1 MSDCS
6 TSSSGG
12 KVAII
17 GNMNNGGFAIMRY
30 LRDLGADTYLLPFSS
45 DGQGG
50 LAYFA
55 PEADTWQH
63 DRWRGFIRP
72 LSVPNTTAALLSRHG
87 VMFSRGQRRVL
98 ENALQPYAYLIG
110 SGIAPALVGAIG
122 RRLDVYF
129 PYGTGVEFYGDI
141 EFNQRRRASL
151 VRRLVH
157 GWLRR
162 QQARGILAARYC
174 LNVEMSLTRKSLD
187 EMGKQFERLAIPAV
201 YNAEAMPT
209 RPPAH
214 LEAAIQRLATAELAL
229 FCCARQLWWRNPD
242 FGDREWRSFT
252 KNSDWMFRGL
262 ATFVERHP
270 HARVV
275 LAVVEYGP
283 DVEASRELVHAL
295 GLDEYVLWLPKM
307 PRREIMLLLNAAH
320 VGIGE
325 FYRDPGVIWGGTGW
339 ETLAAGR
346 PLMQSFNFTA
356 EGFEAEFGH
365 APPPV
370 LDVTCVEDVAQ
381 HMTRMY
387 VDKEAC
393 RRIGR
398 ESLAWF
404 NRNNG
409 ISLAAQWLQRATGQG
424 AA

>member
-1 MSDCS
+1 MADRCLVD
-6 TSSSGG
+6 G
-12 KVAII
+12 KIAII
-17 GNMNNGGFAIMRY
+17 GNMNNNGFAIMRY
-30 LRDLGADTYLLPFSS
+30 MRDLGADAYLLPFST
-45 DGQGG
+45 DGQGN
-50 LAYFA
+50 LAHFV
-55 PEADTWQH
+55 PEADTWQPGLWQ
-63 DRWRGFIRP
+63 DYIRP
-72 LSVPNTTAALLSRHG
+72 LFVPNTTAALFSRHG
-87 VMFSRGQRRVL
+87 VMFSRVQCRRL
-98 ENALQPYAYLIG
+98 ENALQSYAHLVG
-110 SGIAPALVGAIG
+110 SGIAPALVGAID

-129 PYGTGVEFYGDI
+129 PYSTGVEFYGGIDFK
-141 EFNQRRRASL
+141 ERMRSSL
-151 VRRLVH
+151 VRRLVY

-162 QQARGILAARYC
+162 QQARGILAARHC
-174 LNVEMSLTRKSLD
+174 LNAEMSLTRQSL
-187 EMGKQFERLAIPAV
+187 EAMGRQFERLAIPAV

-209 RPPAH
+209 QPPTH
-214 LEAAIQRLATAELAL
+214 LEPAIRRLATAELAL
-229 FCCARQLWWRNPD
+229 FCCARQLWRRDPD
-242 FGDREWRSFT
+242 FGEREWQSYT

-295 GLDEYVLWLPKM
+295 GLEEYVLWLPKM

-356 EGFEAEFGH
+356 EGFEVEFGH
-365 APPPV
+365 APPPI
-370 LDVTCVEDVAQ
+370 LDVTCAEDVAQ
-381 HMTRMY
+381 HMARMY
-387 VDKEAC
+387 ADTEAC

-409 ISLAAQWLQRATGQG
+409 IGLAARWLQRATGQG